1 MPVKDIRSNML
12 PKLCFLAIINSDT
25 TTNGSIIDT
34 ADFDP
39 GMSYNFFCTVYGAG
53 TYVPV
58 LEESDASDMSG
69 ATNVAAANII
79 GTLAG
84 ATITAANAA
93 GATGQNLY
101 SFGIFGTK
109 RYVRLKVTSTSSTT
123 TTIVGTVQCATEI
136 SPSASL
142 SA

>member
-1 MPVKDIRSNML
+1 MPQLDIRSNML

-25 TTNGSIIDT
+25 TTHGSIIDT
-34 ADFDP
+34 ADFDA
-39 GMSYNFFCTVYGAG
+39 GMSFNYFCTVYGAG
-53 TYVPV
+53 TYVPL

-69 ATNVAAANII
+69 SDVVAAANII

-93 GATGQNLY
+93 GSTGQNLY

-109 RYVRLKVTSTSSTT
+109 RYVRLSTVSTSSTT
-123 TTIVGTVQCATEI
+123 TTIVGTVECGTEI
-136 SPSASL
+136 SPSPSL